1 MIRVVHPGSW
11 IRMLTFSHPGSWIQG
26 SKRHPIPDPGSG
38 SATLLFLPKKRRD
51 FCNLHQEKANI
62 SYYPVIRGR
71 GLYFGWKRILIPPPL
86 RKQIIFPP
94 KTAWFLQPT
103 PRGSNYKLLIRGRG
117 SIVWSKIP
125 KQKSQIAAPAPV
137 FSIYQK
143 TEKIM
148 VVEEVFENCYNFNF

>member
-1 MIRVVHPGSW
+1 MIRVVRPGSRIW
-11 IRMLTFSHPGSWIQG
+11 MLTFSHPGSRIQG

-38 SATLLFLPKKRRD
+38 SATLLFPPKKQRD

-71 GLYFGWKRILIPPPL
+71 GLHFGWKRILIPPPL
-86 RKQIIFPP
+86 PPLRKQIIFPQ

-117 SIVWSKIP
+117 SIAWSKIP
-125 KQKSQIAAPAPV
+125 EQKSRIAAPAPV
-137 FSIYQK
+137 FFYLSKDWKNYGCWRSFWK
-143 TEKIM
+143 L
-148 VVEEVFENCYNFNF
+148 